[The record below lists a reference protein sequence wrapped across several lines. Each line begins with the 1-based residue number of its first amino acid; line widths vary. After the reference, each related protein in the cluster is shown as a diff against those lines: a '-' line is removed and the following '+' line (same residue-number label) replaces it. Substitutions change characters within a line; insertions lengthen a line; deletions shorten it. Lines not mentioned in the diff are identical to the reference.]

1 MENLKKQKKINIVS
15 FICQLVETILTLLVV
30 IICLLIVTQR
40 VTNNEKGLLGFRI
53 FKIETGSME
62 PKYHIND
69 VILVKEID
77 VNKIEVG
84 DALVYKGNAGQMK
97 GRIITHEVIEILDE
111 GDKKAFYTKG
121 ISNDTRDPKVS
132 ESQVLGTVIG
142 TLSILTIITNLLMNS
157 YTLYFLIILPAS
169 VYLVFVLIHSSEK
182 KERVIQN
189 RIRENQAR
197 KEKEEKERLKK
208 TARTTKMKNK
218 KSKKTNDKK

>member
-1 MENLKKQKKINIVS
+1 MENLKKQKKINIIS
-15 FICQLVETILTLLVV
+15 FIFQSIETILTLLVV

-40 VTNNEKGLLGFRI
+40 VTNNDKGLLGFRI

-97 GRIITHEVIEILDE
+97 GRIITHEVIEILNED
-111 GDKKAFYTKG
+111 GKKAFYTKG

-169 VYLVFVLIHSSEK
+169 VYFVFVLIHSSEK

-189 RIRENQAR
+189 RIRESEAR
-197 KEKEEKERLKK
+197 KAKEEKEKLKK
-208 TARTTKMKNK
+208 TARTTKMEIK

>member
-1 MENLKKQKKINIVS
+1 MENLKKQKKINIIS
-15 FICQLVETILTLLVV
+15 FIFQSIETILTLLVV

-40 VTNNEKGLLGFRI
+40 VTNNDKGLLGFRI

-97 GRIITHEVIEILDE
+97 GRIITHEVIEVLEED
-111 GDKKAFYTKG
+111 GKKAFYTKG

-142 TLSILTIITNLLMNS
+142 TLGVLTIITNLLMNS

-182 KERVIQN
+182 KERVIQKK
-189 RIRENQAR
+189 IRER
-197 KEKEEKERLKK
+197 EEEIEKEKKERLKK

-218 KSKKTNDKK
+218 KTKKTNDKK